1 VPQPLTRL
9 QDVSA
14 FIRIVSLAAI
24 VNRQITD
31 PEFVFASFQD
41 SIVMMVI
48 AVTTPQDCDRGGD
61 ASRQTAKGPNDQ
73 TD

>member
-48 AVTTPQDCDRGGD
+48 AVTTP
-61 ASRQTAKGPNDQ
+61 
-73 TD
+73 